1 MLNAFSFDVDELE
14 PAMRESADLP
24 LVDAPSFIVENTEFT
39 LRMLER
45 HGVRATFF
53 INGRSVAPHPGLIRR
68 IAEEGHEIGV
78 HSFSHRFLDRYE
90 KPQDFR
96 EDMES
101 CIDLI
106 RGEIDE
112 QPIGY
117 RAPGNSLCS
126 NLPVALDVLRD
137 LGFRYSSSIPM
148 VASPRQHGIRHGPEH
163 PFVWDNGLIEFPL
176 PGIRV
181 AGAAFPVLGAHVLR
195 LLPYWCTAA
204 GLRRLNA
211 SGGRGFLYA
220 HSFEF
225 FNQPLTR
232 ECLWA
237 SYGQRAY
244 LLRRG
249 PQMARKVDRLLSEFQ
264 FAPYREFL
272 DGDYPKG
279 DFVPPNQ
286 R

>member
-1 MLNAFSFDVDELE
+1 
-14 PAMRESADLP
+14 MRESAGLP

-45 HGVRATFF
+45 LGVRATFF
-53 INGRSVAPHPGLIRR
+53 VNGRSAAPHPGLIRR
-68 IAEEGHEIGV
+68 IAEAGHEIGV
-78 HSFSHRFLDRYE
+78 HSFSHKFLDRYE

-96 EDMES
+96 EDVER

-106 RGEIDE
+106 GDEIDE
-112 QPIGY
+112 RPIGY

-126 NLPVALDVLRD
+126 NLSVVLDVIRD
-137 LGFRYSSSIPM
+137 LGFRYSSSVPM
-148 VASPRQHGIRHGPEH
+148 VGVRRQHGVKRGPEH
-163 PFVWDNGLIEFPL
+163 PFVWNNGLIEFPI

-181 AGAAFPVLGAHVLR
+181 AGLAFPVLGSHILR

-225 FNQPLTR
+225 FKQPVTR
-232 ECLWA
+232 QCLWA
-237 SYGQRAY
+237 NLGQRAY
-244 LLRRG
+244 LSRRG

-272 DGDYPKG
+272 DAEYPRG
-279 DFVPPNQ
+279 DFAPPT
-286 R
+286 